1 MFRKASR
8 GALGVA
14 RRRKPSQER
23 GMRRGALSIPARWVV
38 PRRGMQALG
47 PKVQQRA
54 LTGSQCEPLP
64 NDPGW
69 AGGFLSLITQPAAL
83 ACWLGDAVSVL
94 AGLPSSIAPWLAP
107 GSLEAV
113 CHRRS
118 RSRSLG
124 CVSLPTP
131 ISTTRVRVG
140 LPKPITRMRKT
151 YY

>member
-1 MFRKASR
+1 MELGYEASIRVIATCAALMFSQHRKQAFLSQKTSR

-64 NDPGW
+64 NGPGW
-69 AGGFLSLITQPAAL
+69 AGGF
-83 ACWLGDAVSVL
+83 
-94 AGLPSSIAPWLAP
+94 
-107 GSLEAV
+107 
-113 CHRRS
+113 
-118 RSRSLG
+118 
-124 CVSLPTP
+124 
-131 ISTTRVRVG
+131 
-140 LPKPITRMRKT
+140 